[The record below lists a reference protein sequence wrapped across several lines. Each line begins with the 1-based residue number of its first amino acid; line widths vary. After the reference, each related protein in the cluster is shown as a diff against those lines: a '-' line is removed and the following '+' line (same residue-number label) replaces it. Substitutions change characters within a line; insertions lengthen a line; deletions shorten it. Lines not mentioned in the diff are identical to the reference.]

1 MFRAISCLCLPAS
14 SARLPPPSKATI
26 AALLPS
32 PPTPL
37 RLTGIA
43 SIATRNLREP
53 NHKHNFSLQGVRWR
67 LSEGAELPLG
77 GGQDWR
83 DLSRLWRLR
92 HNHPHCRPHCL
103 HPGRGGRADGFLHH
117 QHQGDKVVNL
127 KHFLLC
133 QKVGGSAEEVA
144 RVVAACRECD
154 TTGAWSQQPRGTPVS
169 HFKDCNLQINFLNC
183 VLFRPP
189 GCLAM
194 PSRLTFPPL
203 KSAPTMRRSLMFPLP
218 RWTPTMRRRR
228 TRRRRRPPWTTC
240 SLVTPSATSVLTDSV
255 FGHICDSTVFLNC
268 VCLMAHE
275 I

>member
-1 MFRAISCLCLPAS
+1 M
-14 SARLPPPSKATI
+14 
-26 AALLPS
+26 
-32 PPTPL
+32 
-37 RLTGIA
+37 
-43 SIATRNLREP
+43 
-53 NHKHNFSLQGVRWR
+53 
-67 LSEGAELPLG
+67 
-77 GGQDWR
+77 
-83 DLSRLWRLR
+83 
-92 HNHPHCRPHCL
+92 
-103 HPGRGGRADGFLHH
+103 
-117 QHQGDKVVNL
+117 
-127 KHFLLC
+127 
-133 QKVGGSAEEVA
+133 
-144 RVVAACRECD
+144 VAACRECD

-189 GCLAM
+189 GSLAM

-218 RWTPTMRRRR
+218 RWTPTMRMRRTRRR
-228 TRRRRRPPWTTC
+228 RRPPKMRRRRRPPTMRRRRSRRRRRPPWTTC